1 MTLKNEA
8 FHQRDSSC
16 WLGSSKTMSSL
27 QVHCAPWWGHPHRTP
42 GTTSIGL
49 WSSSEESGNN
59 RQPLISCR
67 YLYREVFVKYKKET
81 PEKPQLVLQI
91 FSEEK
96 LSSMRSDFPTNVK
109 KQAKRILTMRSIPV
123 AFFFWLG
130 FFIQNYDVV
139 HSSGQQNVSYLY
151 SVSCQW
157 LLLLSK

>member
-1 MTLKNEA
+1 
-8 FHQRDSSC
+8 
-16 WLGSSKTMSSL
+16 MSSL

-42 GTTSIGL
+42 GTRSIGL

-109 KQAKRILTMRSIPV
+109 KQEKRILTMRSIPV
-123 AFFFWLG
+123 AFF
-130 FFIQNYDVV
+130 
-139 HSSGQQNVSYLY
+139 SGWVFLFKTTMWSIHLANKVSPYLY

-157 LLLLSK
+157 LLSLSK